1 MPTKEEVFEALKYH
15 VEVDVYDTRRY
26 YNSAGELHRE
36 DGPAIEWP
44 NGSKEWWQNGKR
56 HREDGPAYERPDG
69 TKEWWYNNLRHCT
82 TGPAVIYASGYKCW
96 FLNGVEYTES
106 NYPTKL
112 AALGLADDK

>member
-1 MPTKEEVFEALKYH
+1 MTSEAEVYNALKYRM
-15 VEVDVYDTRRY
+15 VTTSDGTRIY
-26 YNSAGELHRE
+26 YNHAGQFHRE
-36 DGPAIEWP
+36 DGPAVIYTDNSCFWY
-44 NGSKEWWQNGKR
+44 QNDLR
-56 HREDGPAYERPDG
+56 HREDGPAVEWPDG

-82 TGPAVIYASGYKCW
+82 TGPAVIYESGYKCW